1 MFYNLV
7 AGKLHEA
14 GTNFRT
20 SEQNRHCFVQFAN
33 QEIKSPLL
41 PPESYKIAPITS
53 PKRKILLPK
62 SDPFYNSDSFLL
74 MRTNLIIWKIIT
86 LF

>member
-1 MFYNLV
+1 VFYNLV
-7 AGKLHEA
+7 AGKLHEV

-53 PKRKILLPK
+53 PKRKIPAK
-62 SDPFYNSDSFLL
+62 IRSFL
-74 MRTNLIIWKIIT
+74 
-86 LF
+86 